1 MSPQASSALLAGV
14 ELGGSKCIC
23 VLGTGPHDIRTQV
36 ELPTRS
42 PEDTLCRIEAVLDDW
57 FAERASFAALGL
69 AAFGPLDLR
78 RDSPHFGWIARTV
91 KPGWSDIELL
101 GRFARRYP
109 GPTGMDTDVNAAAR
123 AEGRWGDAQGLADFV
138 YVTVG
143 TGIGAGVIING
154 WPVCGANHT
163 EVGHIRIV
171 RSPGDDFAGVCPF
184 HGDCL
189 EGLAAGPAIAARS
202 RGEPGSVSAADP
214 LWGHVA
220 HALAQLCQTLVLTAG
235 PRRIFLGGGVM
246 VRQPQLLAMIR
257 ERLQRSLNHY
267 IGTEEVGAGIDRF
280 IVPPGLGAAV
290 GPLGALAVA
299 ADQLA
304 GTCGKRPA

>member
-1 MSPQASSALLAGV
+1 MSAQQSGAPLAGV

-23 VLGTGPHDIRTQV
+23 ILGAGPRDIVARV
-36 ELPTRS
+36 ELPTQS
-42 PEDTLCRIEAVLDDW
+42 PEITLREIEAVLDDW
-57 FAERASFAALGL
+57 YAREVSFSALGL

-78 RDSPHFGWIARTV
+78 PESPRFGWIARTV
-91 KPGWSDIELL
+91 KPGWSDTELL

-109 GPTGMDTDVNAAAR
+109 LPTGIDTDVNAAAR

-154 WPVCGANHT
+154 SPVAGANHT

-171 RSPGDDFAGVCPF
+171 RSPADDFAGVCPF

-202 RGEPGSVSAADP
+202 HGEPARLSAADP
-214 LWGHVA
+214 VWGHVA
-220 HALAQLCQTLVLTAG
+220 HALAQLCQTLVLIAA

-246 VRQPQLLAMIR
+246 VRQPQLFAMIR
-257 ERLQRSLNHY
+257 ERLQHSLNHY
-267 IGTEEVGAGIDRF
+267 VGTEELGAGIDRF
-280 IVPPGLGAAV
+280 IVPPGLGAAA

-304 GTCGKRPA
+304 GAYGKRSA